1 MEKFVFA
8 CVIVGT
14 FAMLAGVAFLSVP
27 AFLAGFFVGGIVPI
41 LSLGILDR

>member
-14 FAMLAGVAFLSVP
+14 FAMLAGVACLSVP
-27 AFLAGFFVGGIVPI
+27 AFLAGLVIGGILPI
-41 LSLGILDR
+41 LSLGILNR